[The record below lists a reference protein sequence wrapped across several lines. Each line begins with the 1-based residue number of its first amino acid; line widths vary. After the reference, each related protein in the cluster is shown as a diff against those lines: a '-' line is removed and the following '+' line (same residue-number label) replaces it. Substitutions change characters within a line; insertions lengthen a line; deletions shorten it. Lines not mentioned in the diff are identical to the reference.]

1 MKKILLLAVIL
12 FSSAAMAQ
20 PYVAGGLASARNT
33 AGDLHDTRTDL
44 ALGVGYKLGH
54 FAGEAGCFG
63 THDCSVSALG
73 ALPLGTGFSAV
84 GKLGLHRLKGSI
96 QEDVPSAA
104 VAGSSVPVARNAT
117 WSGWAGSIGLGA
129 AYEISKAFSVR
140 AMLEQTGSVGALDRA
155 RTFSATVLYS
165 F

>member
-1 MKKILLLAVIL
+1 MKTIIFAALIAL
-12 FSSAAMAQ
+12 SSAAAGQ

-44 ALGVGYKLGH
+44 ALGVGYKMGH

-73 ALPLGTGFSAV
+73 SLPLGAGFSAV

-96 QEDVPSAA
+96 HEDVPSFGESGA
-104 VAGSSVPVARNAT
+104 SPSEARNVS
-117 WSGWAGSIGLGA
+117 WSGWAGGIGLGA
-129 AYEISKAFSVR
+129 AYDLTKAFSVR
-140 AMLEQTGSVGALDRA
+140 ALLEQTGSVGPLDRA
-155 RTFSATVLYS
+155 RTFSASVLYS